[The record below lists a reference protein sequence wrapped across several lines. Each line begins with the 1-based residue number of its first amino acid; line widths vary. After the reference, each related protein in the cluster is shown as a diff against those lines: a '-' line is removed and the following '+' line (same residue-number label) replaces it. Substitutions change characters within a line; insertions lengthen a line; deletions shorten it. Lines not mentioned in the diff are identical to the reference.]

1 MKRAQEMS
9 STMGEIS
16 GYLGNAYRDDWA
28 SWTAPSPGIPGN
40 MGVNQ
45 TYPWGSGLPGAWQQ
59 VVGQVTTNQVPT
71 PAIKTGPT
79 YNINVIIVAGQDA
92 ERIQVND
99 SLKDAISKAVVE
111 ALQVAADEDTLEAFT
126 QD

>member
-1 MKRAQEMS
+1 MKRAQEIS
-9 STMGEIS
+9 STMAGIS

-28 SWTAPSPGIPGN
+28 SWTSPSPGIPVGAA
-40 MGVNQ
+40 
-45 TYPWGSGLPGAWQQ
+45 YPWGSSIPGAWQQ
-59 VVGQVTTNQVPT
+59 VVGQVTTNTPPT
-71 PAIKTGPT
+71 PLLKPGPT

-92 ERIQVND
+92 ERIQVTD